1 MVQMSRKELYDLV
14 WSVPMSVLCKRF
26 GLSDN
31 GLRKRCKAMN
41 IPMPS
46 LGYWAKR
53 QNGKKTEIVPLPPDY
68 PEGKESTVLRENGE
82 NSQKVDLTPETN
94 RWKLREQEI
103 RAGDVSVFV
112 VPEVLYAKDPLII
125 DTKEKLRDPSQN
137 KYLQKN
143 PYKSRIKSTLQV
155 EVSPQC
161 LDRALCIFSTI
172 LNALRFRGHAVK
184 IENSCTYALVKGGKF
199 NLRIYEKM
207 KEIAVSEISSDRYQ
221 YSGNLIFGISDERGS
236 WHNKMYKDTVC
247 TKLEEKIIP
256 IIAELEIRAE
266 IIQEEKLE
274 AERRRIQEEEER
286 RKREEAEREERRKRE
301 EFRAKRQKEI
311 EKFGSLFEK
320 AERLHQADVLREYV
334 RNYEERLAKEGE
346 ITEEMSGY
354 IQWAKDKID
363 WLDPFIAKPD
373 PYLDSWVQEEEVRV
387 NTSQSYSQKR
397 ESYDMSTGYSFWRK
411 PYWRKK

>member
-53 QNGKKTEIVPLPPDY
+53 QNGKKTKTVPLPPDY
-68 PEGKESTVLRENGE
+68 PKGKESTVLREKGE
-82 NSQKVDLTPETN
+82 DNPKVDLSSETD

-103 RAGDVSVFV
+103 RAGDTSVFV

-125 DTKEKLRDPSQN
+125 DTKEKLRAPSHN
-137 KYLQKN
+137 KYLRKN
-143 PYKSRIKSTLQV
+143 PYKSKVNATLQV
-155 EVSPQC
+155 DVSPQC

-172 LNALRFRGHAVK
+172 LNALRYRGHTVET
-184 IENSCTYALVKGGKF
+184 ENSDTYALVKGEKF
-199 NLRIYEKM
+199 GLRIYEKM
-207 KEIAVSEISSDRYQ
+207 KQVKFTETSSERFR
-221 YSGNLIFGISDERGS
+221 YSGNLVFCISEGRGS
-236 WHNKMYKDTVC
+236 WHNKMYKDTAC

-274 AERRRIQEEEER
+274 AERRRMREEEER

-311 EKFGSLFEK
+311 EKFESLLEK
-320 AERLHQADVLREYV
+320 AERLHQANILREYV
-334 RNYEERLAKEGE
+334 REYEEYLAKECE
-346 ITEEMSGY
+346 ITEETADY
-354 IQWAKDKID
+354 IQWAKEKIE

-373 PYLDSWVQEEEVRV
+373 LYLDSREQEEVRV
-387 NTSQSYSQKR
+387 NTSPSYSQRR
-397 ESYDMSTGYSFWRK
+397 ENEDSSTGYSFWKK
-411 PYWRKK
+411 PYWRRK